1 VCVCVLSV
9 CVYIALRATNE
20 AGDRTRVIVYLRCV
34 MNLTTQTY
42 YSKVRERVW
51 QGESMVSV
59 CSDSSVLE
67 EADII
72 ASLPEDSDSDSQ
84 RESDEYEWEGPPG
97 DIFFPELSSHY
108 PQGRWVRTQ
117 KGLELAAARKAQK
130 QQQREALPPVPH
142 SRTHPEQQAQKRKL
156 LGGQSGEAES
166 SGSSEVLVTVPPG
179 PYVPDWLRAE
189 ARSMDDNDQDIDGND
204 QDGPQR
210 AASLSAS
217 SRDNEDRGGGGGG
230 GAAAAAAHM
239 PYLDVGQYFLAQ
251 KEDAAADFQLLAQ
264 VHVMCQ

>member
-1 VCVCVLSV
+1 MSVLSV

-42 YSKVRERVW
+42 YSKVKERVW
-51 QGESMVSV
+51 QGTSMLSM

-130 QQQREALPPVPH
+130 QKQREALPPVPH
-142 SRTHPEQQAQKRKL
+142 SRTHPEQAQKQSG

-189 ARSMDDNDQDIDGND
+189 ARGMDDNDEDIEGND
-204 QDGPQR
+204 QDGPQL

-217 SRDNEDRGGGGGG
+217 SRDNEDRGGAGAGAGGG
-230 GAAAAAAHM
+230 GAHV

-264 VHVMCQ
+264 VRVMCK